1 MVIYS
6 ARGRV
11 ARSGIGV
18 EEGEMLVKALW
29 GIVICAWVVWLRPM
43 SIKRT
48 VALLDSIWA
57 FV

>member
-18 EEGEMLVKALW
+18 EEGEALVKALW
-29 GIVICAWVVWLRPM
+29 GIAI
-43 SIKRT
+43 S
-48 VALLDSIWA
+48 S
-57 FV
+57 

>member
-11 ARSGIGV
+11 ARSGIGAA
-18 EEGEMLVKALW
+18 EGETLVKALW
-29 GIVICAWVVWLRPM
+29 GMAISSWVVWLRPI

>member
-6 ARGRV
+6 TRGRV
-11 ARSGIGV
+11 VRSGIGV
-18 EEGEMLVKALW
+18 EESGTLVKALW
-29 GIVICAWVVWLRPM
+29 GMVISSWVVWLRPM